1 MRSTLATGQN
11 MINLYFNPPPPQKT
25 GFSIKTNP
33 PDGKDFK
40 PSPQHRAKHRVLPS
54 SQLVLHCSVYI
65 SSPPARSFVS
75 FAVLPVE
82 NLLSDSFSPFT
93 AAFLLD
99 LHDFNPPPVLGRN
112 SICQAAALCAKCSQ
126 KPQLLR
132 NPLPVP
138 PPSRLDVLMIGRAS
152 HADRLR

>member
-1 MRSTLATGQN
+1 
-11 MINLYFNPPPPQKT
+11 MINLFKKNKKKT
-25 GFSIKTNP
+25 GFGIKPNP
-33 PDGKDFK
+33 PDGKDLK
-40 PSPQHRAKHRVLPS
+40 PTPQRRAKHRVLPS
-54 SQLVLHCSVYI
+54 SRLVLHCSVYI

-75 FAVLPVE
+75 SAMLPVE
-82 NLLSDSFSPFT
+82 DLLSDSFSPFT

-132 NPLPVP
+132 NPLPAP

-152 HADRLR
+152 RADSLT